1 MKISVLLP
9 YKENF
14 SSNYA
19 GAVSLFVKDT
29 IQNSQF
35 FKSTYV
41 FGNMSFDKPFLKN
54 YINIDLKKNLLQSN
68 SKNYVFKF
76 LEKEKKINSDI
87 IEIHNRPHY
96 IKYLKN
102 IERKKIFLYFH
113 NDPLSMSGS
122 SSVKDRM
129 ALLNRIDKILFNSKW
144 SQKRF
149 FIDIENEKLLKQKTS
164 VCYQSTDSVQIDFA
178 KKKKLISFV
187 GKLNSAKGYDLF
199 GDAILK
205 ILDKYNDWRA
215 VVIGDE
221 PREKIDFNHQNLS
234 VKGYVEHKKIL
245 DKLKYVSISVVS
257 SRWEEPFGRTSLE
270 AASRGSAVI
279 ISNRGGLPE
288 TSKSAIILKKLTA
301 NEIYHEIEKLII
313 NEKKL
318 RKIQK
323 ANYSDFIFNHKY
335 ISNLIDKIRNEFFIN
350 RKLNFISNKIF
361 KIMHITNFNER
372 FDGRLHYNTGRRINN
387 GFIRNGHN
395 VLAISDRDILHNN
408 KNLKDFSGNKSL
420 QSKIIEAFNN
430 FKPHIIVLG
439 HADKVSNTTL
449 NQFKEIDNQLKITQ
463 WFLDPLSKHGPDHLI
478 NSKRI
483 TDKKNLID
491 TTFLTTDPSSLEIS
505 IPNSYFMPNPADK
518 AFEIL
523 KNYEKDCPY
532 DVFFAMSHG
541 VHRGTLK
548 SGKEDDREAFIN
560 NLIRKNRNIKFDIY
574 GMNNVQ
580 PIWADNF
587 LKKISNSYMGLNL
600 SRGRPIKYY
609 SSDRIVQLIGNGLLT
624 FIDDKTFLKDFF
636 SKKELVFYNNIDDL
650 SEKLSKYK
658 KDKKMGKIIAK
669 NGKKKYL
676 KFFNSDLVSEYIL
689 SKTFGY
695 RSKKRIIWDKI

>member
-14 SSNYA
+14 SSKYA

-35 FKSTYV
+35 SKSTYV
-41 FGNMSFDKPFLKN
+41 FGNMSFNKPFLKN

-68 SKNYVFKF
+68 SKNYVLKF

-164 VCYQSTDSVQIDFA
+164 VCYQSTNSVQIDFT

-205 ILDKYNDWRA
+205 ILDKYNDWKA
-215 VVIGDE
+215 IVIGDE
-221 PREKIDFNHQNLS
+221 PREKIDFKHENLS
-234 VKGYVEHKKIL
+234 VKGYLEHKKIL

-279 ISNRGGLPE
+279 ISKRGGLPE

-301 NEIYHEIEKLII
+301 YEIYQEIEKLIT

-323 ANYSDFIFNHKY
+323 ANYKDFIFNHKY

-350 RKLNFISNKIF
+350 RNLNIISNKIF

-408 KNLKDFSGNKSL
+408 KNIKDFSGNKSL
-420 QSKIIEAFNN
+420 QNKIIEAFNN
-430 FKPHIIVLG
+430 FKPDIIVLG
-439 HADKVSNTTL
+439 HADKVSNITL
-449 NQFKEIDNQLKITQ
+449 NQLKEIDNQLKITQ
-463 WFLDPLSKHGPDHLI
+463 WFLDPLSKYGPDHLI

-483 TDKKNLID
+483 ADKKDLID
-491 TTFLTTDPSSLEIS
+491 TTFLTTDPNSLEID

-518 AFEIL
+518 SFEIL
-523 KNYEKDCPY
+523 NNYEKDCPY

-541 VHRGTLK
+541 VHRGILK
-548 SGKEDDREAFIN
+548 SGKEDNREIFIN
-560 NLIRKNRNIKFDIY
+560 NLIKKNQNLKFDVY

-600 SRGRPIKYY
+600 SRGKPIKYY

-624 FIDDKTFLKDFF
+624 FIDDKTFLSDFF
-636 SKKELVFYNNIDDL
+636 SRKELVFYNDIDDL

-658 KDKKMGKIIAK
+658 KDKKMGKKIAK

-689 SKTFGY
+689 SKTLGY
-695 RSKKRIIWDKI
+695 KSKKRIIWD